1 MTAPSMKHFALLLLL
16 TAATGYSQ
24 DASPADPS
32 PAAQQQTQPAEKR
45 FSVTL
50 KPAENGRYNI
60 SVENQGTLAIMAWAV
75 ETSDNSSSSVAAS
88 PLHMFFDTAANYPQ
102 DQPLQ
107 PRTTVNKPINGRI
120 GANGGSATVAMR
132 AVIFSDGSTAGDPAW
147 IDKILARR
155 QRMYVAIN
163 KVEEIVRED
172 VSREQRID
180 QIVSDISR
188 ERLVARQQTEDA
200 DINAATD
207 RVYSIATGL
216 LNSTKKLNDA
226 TQAIWSIYEP
236 WRGALRSSVP
246 TQAMD

>member
-1 MTAPSMKHFALLLLL
+1 MKCFALVLILC
-16 TAATGYSQ
+16 AAAAGAQ
-24 DASPADPS
+24 DASVADLSS
-32 PAAQQQTQPAEKR
+32 PAQQTQSAEKR

-75 ETSDNSSSSVAAS
+75 EVTDNSSSSAATA
-88 PLHMFFDTAANYPQ
+88 PLHIFFDTAANYPQ

-107 PRTTVNKPINGRI
+107 PGAAGSKAIPGRI
-120 GANGGSATVAMR
+120 GASSTGANVGMR
-132 AVIFSDGSTAGDPAW
+132 AVIFADGSTAGDPAW

-155 QRMYVAIN
+155 RRMYIAIN
-163 KVEEIVRED
+163 KVEEIVRD
-172 VSREQRID
+172 AVGREQRID
-180 QIVSDISR
+180 QIVSDVSR

-216 LNSTKKLNDA
+216 LSSTRKLNDA
-226 TQAIWSIYEP
+226 TQAIWNIYEP

>member
-1 MTAPSMKHFALLLLL
+1 MKTASMQHIAILLLL
-16 TAATGYSQ
+16 TAATASAQ
-24 DASPADPS
+24 DAPAADPA
-32 PAAQQQTQPAEKR
+32 PAPQQIQPAEKR

-50 KPAENGRYNI
+50 KPTENGRYNI
-60 SVENQGTLAIMAWAV
+60 SVGNQGTLAIMAWAV
-75 ETSDNSSSSVAAS
+75 EASDSSSSSAAAS
-88 PLHMFFDTAANYPQ
+88 PLHIFFDTAANYPQ

-107 PRTTVNKPINGRI
+107 PGTSVGKPINGRI

-155 QRMYVAIN
+155 RRMYIAIN

-226 TQAIWSIYEP
+226 TQAIWNIYEP
-236 WRGALRSSVP
+236 WRGALRSSAP

>member
-1 MTAPSMKHFALLLLL
+1 MNLLSMKHFALILLLI
-16 TAATGYSQ
+16 AATAYAQ
-24 DASPADPS
+24 DAPAADPS
-32 PAAQQQTQPAEKR
+32 PTQKQTQLAEKR

-75 ETSDNSSSSVAAS
+75 ETSDSSSSSAAAS
-88 PLHMFFDTAANYPQ
+88 PLHIFFDTAANYPQ

-107 PRTTVNKPINGRI
+107 PRTSGSKPINGRI

-155 QRMYVAIN
+155 QRMYLAIN

-172 VSREQRID
+172 VSRELRID

-226 TQAIWSIYEP
+226 TQAIWNIYEP